1 MAEKAAYMGM
11 ITDYVTGHDV
21 PDIGAEANRQA
32 VERFLVDDRGY
43 RRRDI
48 RVDTPVE
55 LTIGGAPYRSKID
68 LMIWVDGEDKAAV
81 MIKCAAGSLGSRER
95 EVVSAARILLGY
107 QVPIAVAADGV
118 SAVVLDTVSG
128 KRIGSGMSAIPSK
141 SELMGRLSIL
151 RFHPYPEDRV
161 EREKLIYR
169 SYDIMNIHSRA

>member
-1 MAEKAAYMGM
+1 MIEDVADMGM
-11 ITDYVTGHDV
+11 ITDYITGHSV

-32 VERFLVDDRGY
+32 VERYLIDDRGY
-43 RRRDI
+43 HRRDI

-55 LTIGGAPYRSKID
+55 LVIAGKSYRSKID
-68 LMIWVDGEDKAAV
+68 LLVWIDGKDKATV

-107 QVPIAVAADGV
+107 QVPFAVAADGV

-128 KRIGSGMSAIPSK
+128 KRIGNGLTAIPNK
-141 SELMGRLSIL
+141 SELMDMLPTL
-151 RFHPYPEDRV
+151 PFDPYPGNRV

-169 SYDIMNIHSRA
+169 SYDIMNIHSRV